1 MDDASPVD
9 IFVSLAAF
17 RHASLIEAVVRNVL
31 TYTEPKRLALHI
43 SLGSW
48 PASSAKSTFATRLTR
63 GKQLFLRL
71 SQQSR
76 IVLNPKRFAVG
87 RHGPELLAVHL
98 SNVKL
103 LDQLGVGARPAGRD
117 RILLLP
123 GNAVL
128 FRPCTPLLRQAPM
141 SFAPGQ
147 FSDVALRPATP
158 DANPLAVHAELPLP
172 ECTSAALTRRFGIH
186 NHKRHPPSLADL
198 RWKPFWSPPPS
209 TTWDVFMRAMRK
221 GDDELMR
228 RPVQCEADHRSGHFW
243 RGFFEWAGRSNVKD
257 MHDDQTPPVQWA
269 GKPPPDFFARKPL
282 AHTIHEGSWYPATVL
297 RAAIAAFAD
306 GPLSVPNLTR
316 GCQHR
321 ALCALEEHALPTF
334 AWQRYPR
341 LVAHAR
347 PPVVARVMDYGVAR
361 DACVHSPCTRA
372 CRENA
377 QTFPALMDAVA
388 GRPDLWC
395 ALKITK
401 DGEHEATTEHLIRE
415 VERCGGLCGCPTAN
429 ESTPN
434 GNAAPTANESTPNES
449 AAPSPTANES
459 HASST
464 GFLGEHA
471 ILEVV

>member
-31 TYTEPKRLALHI
+31 TYTEPKKLALHI

-48 PASSAKSTFATRLTR
+48 PASSATSTFATQSTR
-63 GKQLFLRL
+63 DKQQFLRL
-71 SQQSR
+71 SQQPR
-76 IVLNPKRFAVG
+76 LVLNPRRFAVG
-87 RHGPELLAVHL
+87 RFGPELLAVHL
-98 SNVKL
+98 SNVNV
-103 LDQLGVGARPAGRD
+103 LDQLGVSARPAGRD

-128 FRPCTPLLRQAPM
+128 FRPCTPLLRRAPM

-158 DANPLAVHAELPLP
+158 DANPLAVHAELPLS
-172 ECTSAALTRRFGIH
+172 ECTNKDSMALPRRFGVDIH
-186 NHKRHPPSLADL
+186 MKRRTPSTDL
-198 RWKPFWSPPPS
+198 RWKTFWKPPPS
-209 TTWDVFMRAMRK
+209 TTWDVFMRAVRK

-228 RPVQCEADHRSGHFW
+228 RPVQCETNHFW

-257 MHDDQTPPVQWA
+257 MHDGRTPPVQWA

-282 AHTIHEGSWYPATVL
+282 AHTLHEGSWYPATVL
-297 RAAIAAFAD
+297 RAAMVAFAD
-306 GPLSVPNLTR
+306 GPLSVPNLTK
-316 GCQHR
+316 GCPHR
-321 ALCALEEHALPTF
+321 AFCTLEEHALPTF
-334 AWQRYPR
+334 AWQRYPQ

-347 PPVVARVMDYGVAR
+347 PPVVARVLDYGVAG
-361 DACVHSPCTRA
+361 DACVRSPCTRA
-372 CRENA
+372 CQSA
-377 QTFPALMDAVA
+377 HAFPALMDAVA

-395 ALKITK
+395 ALKIAK

-429 ESTPN
+429 ESTSN
-434 GNAAPTANESTPNES
+434 
-449 AAPSPTANES
+449 
-459 HASST
+459 
-464 GFLGEHA
+464 
-471 ILEVV
+471 I